1 MRREVAELFHI
12 ERAAVNLAKPTLGM
26 AIVLVALI
34 LLSTIGPFGFTMAFG
49 AVLAVAFDGGG
60 SRRRRVA
67 GLVVFAPVRHAGHAR
82 GSQRQHAGHRPVVV
96 LAGRRG

>member
-1 MRREVAELFHI
+1 MKKAFAELFYI
-12 ERAAVNLAKPTLGM
+12 DRATVNLAKPTLGM

-60 SRRRRVA
+60 PPHRRVA
-67 GLVVFAPVRHAGHAR
+67 GLVIFARAAR
-82 GSQRQHAGHRPVVV
+82 WLRCWATAPGTANGAASP
-96 LAGRRG
+96 